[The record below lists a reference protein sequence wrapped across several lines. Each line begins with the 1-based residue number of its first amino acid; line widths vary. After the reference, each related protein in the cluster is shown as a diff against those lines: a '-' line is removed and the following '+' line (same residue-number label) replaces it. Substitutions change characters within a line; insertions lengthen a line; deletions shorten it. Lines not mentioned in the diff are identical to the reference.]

1 MLKFD
6 LFSIFKGTNDM
17 ITQETYI
24 IVLEKKIG
32 QYPVMTL
39 HMHWGK
45 SILLITRDG
54 ADEDSGLCVTFT
66 VAFTGDMQFTV
77 LLCNLRRVHIG

>member
-1 MLKFD
+1 MLVCTLTVSNMNYFSRMLKFD

-39 HMHWGK
+39 HMH
-45 SILLITRDG
+45 
-54 ADEDSGLCVTFT
+54 
-66 VAFTGDMQFTV
+66 
-77 LLCNLRRVHIG
+77 